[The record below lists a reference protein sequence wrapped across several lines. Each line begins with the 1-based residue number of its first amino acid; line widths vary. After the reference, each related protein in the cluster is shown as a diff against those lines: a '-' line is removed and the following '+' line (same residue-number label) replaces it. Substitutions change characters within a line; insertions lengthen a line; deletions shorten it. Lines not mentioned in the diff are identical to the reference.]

1 MLNFKTNHKHA
12 ALKELICHADAI
24 LIGAGA
30 GLSASAGLTYSGERF
45 EQNFADFRQKYGIS
59 DMYSGGFYPYDTL
72 EEYWAWWS
80 RQIYINRYD
89 ITPGR
94 PYRERCRSGGQ
105 RRSIRPGCRSTGRS
119 CSPGWRRRSPLPW
132 RSRRCRSRHRRRYT
146 SGCHRG

>member
-1 MLNFKTNHKHA
+1 MRMPSWSVQVQGCPHPQV
-12 ALKELICHADAI
+12 
-24 LIGAGA
+24 
-30 GLSASAGLTYSGERF
+30 LTYSGERF

-94 PYRERCRSGGQ
+94 PYRELRKLITGKDYFCTYHQCGSSVPACRVFDKNVFFTPKATMACGNA
-105 RRSIRPGCRSTGRS
+105 PGLATGKPTTMRTLS
-119 CSPGWRRRSPLPW
+119 SQMVSWQKI
-132 RSRRCRSRHRRRYT
+132 
-146 SGCHRG
+146 